1 MVGIARLCIDGLG
14 VGVKDPVGTQP
25 AAGFL
30 VSHGCQPLCHKVPS
44 LSPFPVCLGTQ
55 LPCQHKFV
63 FAAVD
68 THTHTSDHKCKLD
81 FLTKVEMVM
90 SLAACR
96 KEKGPSHMD
105 WGAEAHPER
114 LLPLACEEESST
126 CARGP
131 LSPSIS

>member
-1 MVGIARLCIDGLG
+1 MPQGAL
-14 VGVKDPVGTQP
+14 PVPLPSVPGNP
-25 AAGFL
+25 APMSAQI
-30 VSHGCQPLCHKVPS
+30 C
-44 LSPFPVCLGTQ
+44 VCSSR
-55 LPCQHKFV
+55 
-63 FAAVD
+63 
-68 THTHTSDHKCKLD
+68 HTHTSDHKCKLD
-81 FLTKVEMVM
+81 FLTKVEMIM